1 MPEMTKED
9 VKAFITKW
17 GNDHAAWMIE
27 ADPYYSRH
35 PGHRKREV
43 RGRFEIVDQ
52 ACSSPSRALA
62 SFRSSVSKPSVNQP

>member
-43 RGRFEIVDQ
+43 RGRFESRCQ